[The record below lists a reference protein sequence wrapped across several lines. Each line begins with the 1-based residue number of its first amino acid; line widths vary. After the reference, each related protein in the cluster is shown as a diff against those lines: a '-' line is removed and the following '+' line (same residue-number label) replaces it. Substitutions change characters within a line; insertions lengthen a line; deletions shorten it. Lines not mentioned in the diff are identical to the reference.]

1 MTAAFQ
7 SYKKEEIAVGLSPMR
22 FKNYIWPYNPKT
34 YEIAYQK
41 QVVSH
46 KVPFG
51 NYILQNMGRTNQI
64 LRGTGEFIGADAYAQ
79 FKKLATVF
87 YEETPGMLIHPVWQI
102 SKAYFVALSLKQAP
116 REDYV
121 SYSFEFWEHSPIIK
135 SVRRTDSDTIVGSNT
150 GDAEENWY
158 TVVSGDNLWNI
169 ANRYGMTLDALLV
182 LNPQIKNPNLIYP
195 GDKIR
200 VA

>member
-1 MTAAFQ
+1 M
-7 SYKKEEIAVGLSPMR
+7 GLSPMR

-51 NYILQNMGRTNQI
+51 NYILQNMGRTNRI

-135 SVRRTDSDTIVGSNT
+135 SVRRTDSDTIVGGNT